1 MRIIITNES
10 VYEWAAYYTTKCILD
25 YSNKDKP
32 FVLSFPIRYIDKSY
46 YQKLLSFYNDN
57 IVSFKN
63 VHIVSSGEYIDSN
76 ISQKYIENNF
86 LQFIDLPKENIHLF
100 DSFVLDRKKEAK
112 RMKDLIKNLGGIT
125 LLIDSLAED
134 GSFLLNTP
142 SSSLEGSVRDK
153 RVSEIIRSYE
163 AKKIGIAS
171 ESFPKEGFTLGFEEA
186 FDSKYIMIIAKG
198 YEVSEALP
206 HCVEGEISQF
216 YPTSILQKHKK
227 LIIVADEEASE
238 NLKVKT
244 YKYAKSLESKSLH
257 PKELIKGLYK
267 SYYALTNIKIFDG
280 EKFIKGYC
288 IVIENNIIKSV
299 EKEID
304 VDAVITRI
312 DLGGKI
318 VAPGYI
324 DLQINGIGGYDIN
337 AYPSL
342 ETLQNMSEVCQQYG
356 CTSFL
361 PTIITNDDNHMIKVI
376 DLFNSIEDL
385 SIFGV
390 LGIHFEGP
398 YLDMKWKGA
407 QPPEAIVSPSVEEFK
422 EYQEA
427 ADNLIKII
435 TMAPEHDPEFALTR
449 YASQHGTI
457 VSIGHSNATFQEA
470 MMAVANGASSVT
482 HTYNAQTPFTHR
494 ANGIVGLAFRLHD
507 MYSEVICDCN
517 HSTPEALNIFFKEK
531 NNKAI
536 MISDALMC
544 KGFEPGTEFL
554 FGGHPI
560 VIYPDGS
567 AHLKEE
573 GNLAGSTL
581 KINEGLKNLVEKA
594 LVPFDMALN
603 SCTINPATLLR
614 VDDHLGK
621 ISAGYD
627 ASIVVLEDNYEV
639 KATYVE
645 GKEVYSR

>member
-1 MRIIITNES
+1 MKIKSTRVYVTGNFIPCVLDIEGKTIKQILPYDTEADVDYKDLRIVPGFIDIHCHGAYGYDTNDGEP
-10 VYEWAAYYTTKCILD
+10 EGLKKWTKNI
-25 YSNKDKP
+25 
-32 FVLSFPIRYIDKSY
+32 V
-46 YQKLLSFYNDN
+46 QEGVVGLLSTTLTQYKS
-57 IVSFKN
+57 VLMKAVKN
-63 VHIVSSGEYIDSN
+63 VADVV
-76 ISQKYIENNF
+76 
-86 LQFIDLPKENIHLF
+86 KE
-100 DSFVLDRKKEAK
+100 DDY
-112 RMKDLIKNLGGIT
+112 
-125 LLIDSLAED
+125 
-134 GSFLLNTP
+134 
-142 SSSLEGSVRDK
+142 EG
-153 RVSEIIRSYE
+153 
-163 AKKIGIAS
+163 A
-171 ESFPKEGFTLGFEEA
+171 
-186 FDSKYIMIIAKG
+186 
-198 YEVSEALP
+198 
-206 HCVEGEISQF
+206 
-216 YPTSILQKHKK
+216 
-227 LIIVADEEASE
+227 
-238 NLKVKT
+238 
-244 YKYAKSLESKSLH
+244 
-257 PKELIKGLYK
+257 
-267 SYYALTNIKIFDG
+267 
-280 EKFIKGYC
+280 
-288 IVIENNIIKSV
+288 
-299 EKEID
+299 
-304 VDAVITRI
+304 RI
-312 DLGGKI
+312 
-318 VAPGYI
+318 
-324 DLQINGIGGYDIN
+324 
-337 AYPSL
+337 
-342 ETLQNMSEVCQQYG
+342 
-356 CTSFL
+356 
-361 PTIITNDDNHMIKVI
+361 
-376 DLFNSIEDL
+376 
-385 SIFGV
+385 

-581 KINEGLKNLVEKA
+581 KISEGLKNLVEKA